1 MLNFNYFFFNGLRFD
16 MYIRGDSIDDVLNKV
31 YTKLLSKKSNIF
43 PSKGKATEITGALIK
58 INNPRAR
65 LSRTEGKGKVFSA
78 LGELLWYMSGLNDL
92 DFIRY
97 YIPKYDCFSDD
108 NKTIY
113 GGYGPRIFGNDNQ
126 FGRVIQLLREKKDSR
141 QAIIQVFHSDDLKE
155 KHKDIPCTCTL
166 QFLLRNNKLSLI
178 VNMRSNDVF
187 LGFPHDIFTFTMI
200 QEYAASILGCEL
212 GDYKHFVGSLHLY
225 DEHRIKAQ
233 GYINEGWQ
241 EVIEMPA
248 MPKDNVEKNLS
259 VLLKTENKIRN
270 NINVNIDKL
279 KLNGYW
285 QDIALM
291 LLYFNARKYKKD
303 YKVVNSIIDRIK
315 NDAFK
320 VYIKQK
326 EDIVKEAPIAYDLG
340 HYRTTTR
347 MLVRSLNDRDLI
359 CSGIILSAS
368 PIPAFGKISTA
379 VVATLGLN
387 PSNNE
392 FLDSQGNEL
401 ESDLRRFHTLKSLSL
416 NDWNDLDDKAID
428 MIIESCDLYFERN
441 PYNRWFKPLDNLL
454 SPSGFSYY
462 GKESNAC
469 HLDLVPFATYKKW
482 SYLSGHQR
490 DVLLK
495 KISSSL
501 GVIIKN
507 SKIKLLLL
515 NGRTVVEHLKLI
527 SNLEIFENEISS
539 LNLKRKSGNNIKGF
553 EYTGRL
559 SNISGVDIG
568 RDIYIYG
575 FNHNIQSSFGV
586 SNIVKEEIKE
596 RFNNYWMTLNYES

>member
-1 MLNFNYFFFNGLRFD
+1 
-16 MYIRGDSIDDVLNKV
+16 MYIRGDSIDDVLNKL
-31 YTKLLSKKSNIF
+31 YNKLLSRKSNIH
-43 PSKGKATEITGALIK
+43 PSKGKATEITGVLIK

-78 LGELLWYMSGLNDL
+78 LGELLWYMSGLHDL
-92 DFIRY
+92 EFIRY
-97 YIPKYDCFSDD
+97 YIPKYNFFSDD

-126 FGRVIQLLREKKDSR
+126 FMRVIQLLREKKDSR
-141 QAIIQVFHSDDLKE
+141 QAIIQIFHSDDLKE

-166 QFLLRNNKLSLI
+166 QFILRNNKLSLI

-187 LGFPHDIFTFTMI
+187 LGFPHDVFAFTMI
-200 QEYAASILGCEL
+200 QEYAASILGCDL

-241 EVIEMPA
+241 EVIEMPS
-248 MPKDNVEKNLS
+248 MPKDNVENNLNI
-259 VLLKTENKIRN
+259 LLKKENEIRN
-270 NINVNIDKL
+270 NIDIDIDKL
-279 KLNGYW
+279 ELNDYW
-285 QDIALM
+285 KDIALM

-303 YKVVNSIIDRIK
+303 HKVINSIMDRI
-315 NDAFK
+315 NSSAFK
-320 VYIKQK
+320 VYIKQREDVIK
-326 EDIVKEAPIAYDLG
+326 EGPADYDLDG
-340 HYRTTTR
+340 YRTITR
-347 MLVRSLNDRDLI
+347 MLVRSLKDKELI
-359 CSGIILSAS
+359 SSGVILNGS

-379 VVATLGLN
+379 IVATLGLN

-401 ESDLRRFHTLKSLSL
+401 ESDLRRFHTLKSLFL
-416 NDWNDLDDKAID
+416 NDWNTIDDQTLD

-441 PYNRWFKPLDNLL
+441 PYDRWFKPLDNLL
-454 SPSGFSYY
+454 SQSGFSYY

-482 SYLSGHQR
+482 SYLSGYQR
-490 DVLLK
+490 EVLLK

-527 SNLEIFENEISS
+527 SNIEICEDVVSS
-539 LNLKRKSGNNIKGF
+539 LSLKRKSGNDIKGF
-553 EYTGRL
+553 EYTGKL
-559 SNISGVDIG
+559 SNISGIDIG

-575 FNHNIQSSFGV
+575 FNHNVQSSFGV
-586 SNIVKEEIKE
+586 SNLVKEEIKK
-596 RFNNYWMTLNYES
+596 RFNNYWMTLNHEL